1 MGGTAHE
8 AVDVNSYVCSVIP
21 DGPVELE
28 QPSVSGEGGATPPD
42 LVLEETRN
50 GSVVARVEE
59 EQGKREDSSRGGGYG
74 LPLPLQVV
82 ERNRLSVAEIRAL
95 PRFKDYSAGEP
106 SNVRSHPLALSLF

>member
-1 MGGTAHE
+1 M
-8 AVDVNSYVCSVIP
+8 DVNSYVCSVIP

-28 QPSVSGEGGATPPD
+28 QPSVSGEGGITPD

-50 GSVVARVEE
+50 GSVAHVEE
-59 EQGKREDSSRGGGYG
+59 EQGKREDSNRSGGYG

-106 SNVRSHPLALSLF
+106 SNVSIH